1 MIGGNEYSRCTRQ
14 LRGTHHCLR
23 LLPLL
28 LLSTS
33 PPSMSILSL
42 LDFGAKLPIEE
53 ARIEILVL
61 YREENLLAYNVAFS
75 GGRGMYC
82 KE

>member
-1 MIGGNEYSRCTRQ
+1 MIGGSEYFRRMRQ

-33 PPSMSILSL
+33 PPSISLLSL
-42 LDFGAKLPIEE
+42 LDFGAKFPIEE

-61 YREENLLAYNVAFS
+61 WRRKCTSIQRGFLRRK
-75 GGRGMYC
+75 GRVL
-82 KE
+82 